1 MKKNLLYILLI
12 VSIFSCKEKFPEC
25 ETVKDMIT
33 HIEDSIIT
41 EVPKI
46 ARLCDSLYI
55 ENFRVS
61 IDENT
66 SLYVEREGKGNVI
79 VLINGGPGGTHHY
92 FHPWFSTLSEHHQ
105 IIYYDQRGTGLSD
118 FNEDIGY
125 SFEQA
130 VDDLEALRLKLQI
143 KNWTV
148 CGYSYGG
155 GLAQFYA
162 LKYPQHLNGLVL
174 INSLP
179 MFNDINFNDEQE
191 KYISLSE
198 KMKKEDIIKTYLN
211 GEINFNAFLYNLAL
225 NGDWKRQNYL
235 KPTSNEIARSALY
248 EWINDTD
255 FNEIMSESYSNY
267 NFKDAFINFP
277 IPTLIIEGLDD
288 LTWGNKKGRIFR
300 NNHPNAQFYQINS
313 SAHTPFKEKPE
324 FFFTILEVFLFNLD
338 EIPRKQI
345 LNWQNSQPKSYKKD
359 N

>member
-12 VSIFSCKEKFPEC
+12 ISVFSCKEKFPQR
-25 ETVKDMIT
+25 ETVKDMIS

-46 ARLCDSLYI
+46 ARLCDSLDI

-92 FHPWFSTLSEHHQ
+92 FHPWFSRLRNNHQ

-118 FNEDIGY
+118 FQEGNGY

-130 VDDLEALRLKLQI
+130 VNDLEALRSKLQI
-143 KNWTV
+143 ESWTV

-155 GLAQFYA
+155 GLAQYYA
-162 LKYPQHLNGLVL
+162 LKFPKHTRGLVL
-174 INSLP
+174 VNSLP
-179 MFNDINFNDEQE
+179 MFENENLKSEQE
-191 KYISLSE
+191 KYFSLGE

-211 GEINFNAFLYNLAL
+211 GEINFNAFLYNLEL

-235 KPTSNEIARSALY
+235 KPTRNEMIRSALY
-248 EWINDTD
+248 EWVNDND
-255 FNEIMSESYSNY
+255 FNELMSESYNQY
-267 NFKDAFINFP
+267 DFKNAFEDFP
-277 IPTLIIEGLDD
+277 IPTLIIEGWED
-288 LTWGNKKGRIFR
+288 LTWGTEKASIFR
-300 NNHPNAQFYQINS
+300 SNHPNAQFYQINS
-313 SAHTPFKEKPE
+313 SAHTPFKEKPQV
-324 FFFTILEVFLFNLD
+324 FFTILESFLFNLD
-338 EIPRKQI
+338 
-345 LNWQNSQPKSYKKD
+345 
-359 N
+359 